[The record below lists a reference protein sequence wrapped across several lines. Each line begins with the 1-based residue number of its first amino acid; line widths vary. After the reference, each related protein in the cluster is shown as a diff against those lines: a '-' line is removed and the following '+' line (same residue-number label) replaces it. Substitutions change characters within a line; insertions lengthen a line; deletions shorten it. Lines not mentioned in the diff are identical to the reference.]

1 MELKIEYIPVEDLK
15 PYERNNKKH
24 ADFDVGEIAKSIE
37 KYGFND
43 PIGIYGKNIIVE
55 GHGRL
60 LAAKK
65 LGMETVPCIRLDHMT
80 DKERREYAILH
91 NKTAELAEYDFVN
104 IELELPDLDFSDF
117 DIDFG
122 LDTIM
127 PEFDNEADNSDAD
140 DEWDSERHNE
150 RERTFETYNLYQVD
164 LSRTAGKYQ
173 MPIIKKQIFNAP
185 KVLSSFTNAINTTDE
200 TVKQCGVHFFS
211 DDYKFER
218 IWADPDKY
226 AEKLTEFECALTPDF
241 SLYLDMPMAMKIWN
255 VYRSRL
261 IGQVM
266 QDYGIK
272 VVPTVQ
278 WAEPETFEF
287 CFDGIEKGS
296 ICAISTIGVKRDEN
310 ATDIWRQGVAE
321 MIKRVEPTAIW
332 CYGGDIGYDFGDIPV
347 TYWENENKVRLTN
360 GK

>member
-1 MELKIEYIPVEDLK
+1 METRNVKIKLIK
-15 PYERNNKKH
+15 PYNKNNKKH
-24 ADFDVGEIAKSIE
+24 SKSQIDTVAE
-37 KYGFND
+37 SIRQYGFVQ
-43 PIGIYGKNIIVE
+43 PIVIDKNNVVVI
-55 GHGRL
+55 GHCRL
-60 LAAKK
+60 SAAKQ
-65 LGMETVPCIRLDHMT
+65 LGMTEVPCVCVDDLT
-80 DKERREYAILH
+80 DEQVRKLRIID
-91 NKTAELAEYDFVN
+91 NKTNESEWDIPNLEF
-104 IELELPDLDFSDF
+104 ELESLDFSDF
-117 DIDFG
+117 NLDFD
-122 LDTIM
+122 LISK
-127 PEFDNEADNSDAD
+127 ADEEAD
-140 DEWDSERHNE
+140 DEWEQERHNE

-164 LSRTAGKYQ
+164 LSRMAGKYQ
-173 MPIIKKQIFNAP
+173 MPIIKKQIFDAP
-185 KVLSSFTNAINTTDE
+185 KVLSSFTNVINTTDE
-200 TVKQCGVHFFS
+200 HVKQCGVHFFS

-218 IWADPDKY
+218 IWAKPDEY

-310 ATDIWRQGVAE
+310 ATIIWRQGVAE
-321 MIKRVEPTAIW
+321 MIKRIDPTAIW

-347 TYWENENKVRLTN
+347 TYWENENKVRLSN